1 MAEDLQLIR
10 HRKTIELQ
18 HDRGIERSD
27 VAVPDVVC
35 NPGEE
40 DVGVPTLERARH
52 WQLGNGM
59 ALPKIFAQEQRIN
72 PRSVAA
78 HDHILIVVGKNLRLD
93 EVARA
98 EQLGDRA
105 CFMDRA
111 QCPRTESFIVV
122 DICSLQSFAGEC
134 GEFVAF
140 PKTEMPCDIGALES
154 GQGSHAD
161 VVELCEQKRIDEMA
175 SLDSKFWVIDCLLSN
190 LQS

>member
-1 MAEDLQLIR
+1 MPDVMRNAGE
-10 HRKTIELQ
+10 K
-18 HDRGIERSD
+18 DRG
-27 VAVPDVVC
+27 VAAFKTAHC
-35 NPGEE
+35 
-40 DVGVPTLERARH
+40 RH
-52 WQLGNGM
+52 FWNGM

-78 HDHILIVVGKNLRLD
+78 HDHILIIVGKNLGLN

-134 GEFVAF
+134 GEFVAS
-140 PKTEMPCDIGALES
+140 PKTERPCDIGALES

-175 SLDSKFWVIDCLLSN
+175 SVDRKFWVIDGFLSN
-190 LQS
+190 LQ

>member
-1 MAEDLQLIR
+1 MPDVMRNAGE
-10 HRKTIELQ
+10 K
-18 HDRGIERSD
+18 DRG
-27 VAVPDVVC
+27 VAAFKTAHC
-35 NPGEE
+35 
-40 DVGVPTLERARH
+40 RH
-52 WQLGNGM
+52 FGNGM
-59 ALPKIFAQEQRIN
+59 ALPEIFAQKKRVDAS
-72 PRSVAA
+72 RVTT
-78 HDHILIVVGKNLRLD
+78 HDHVLIVVGKNLRLN

-140 PKTEMPCDIGALES
+140 PKTEMPCD
-154 GQGSHAD
+154 
-161 VVELCEQKRIDEMA
+161 
-175 SLDSKFWVIDCLLSN
+175 DSKFWVIDGFLSN